1 MASKGSKGSKASA
14 AKAAPAAEAKPAK
27 GGKPGKGGKQK
38 FIPTFEDDDIKLYE
52 MLTADPPTAKF
63 FCDWAAMKSYEKGT
77 TTTRYG
83 EVLIMC
89 VGEDGEFG
97 EPHHLNVRTAFGQT
111 LRMNTP
117 GEGYQK
123 TETPSYIVTEGSG
136 RGAQPADADTRIYD
150 SEIRRRIHEFL
161 AAELAGGG
169 AGEGYC
175 EPGKLLNSWVRVSRK
190 ETDDKGRQ
198 VLVPYETG
206 PYLVMTTGRYTKF
219 YNGLDTYTDPQTGTV
234 TLSPL
239 KMRGKHDV
247 TSATIHHFLQDH
259 GTLVTS
265 IWRPCFNISG
275 YGLSPHAELQT
286 AVVFPDTGKK
296 TAPPTADRLMGTRV
310 QADMAALQKMAAAN
324 RASGGASASAAD
336 DEFDGADE
344 DDEDDDDEDEDAE
357 ATEDEEVE
365 EPPAK
370 KKGKAP
376 AKPPA
381 SAKARAVQQQ
391 LESEPGTDDD
401 DPNEA
406 PRVTAA
412 ALLKPGKSAKAP
424 AKTVK
429 PK

>member
-1 MASKGSKGSKASA
+1 MASKGSKGLKASA
-14 AKAAPAAEAKPAK
+14 AAAAPAADTKPAK
-27 GGKPGKGGKQK
+27 GGKSGKGGKK
-38 FIPTFEDDDIKLYE
+38 FIPTFEEDDVKVYE
-52 MLTADPPTAKF
+52 MLTANPPTAKF

-89 VGEDGEFG
+89 VGEDGKFG

-123 TETPSYIVTEGSG
+123 AETPSYIVTEGSG
-136 RGAQPADADTRIYD
+136 RGAQPEGADTRIYD
-150 SEIRRRIHEFL
+150 SEIRKRINEFL
-161 AAELAGGG
+161 KAELAPGG

-175 EPGKLLNSWVRVSRK
+175 DPTKQLDSWMRFSRK
-190 ETDDKGRQ
+190 EKDEKGRQ

-206 PYLVMTTGRYTKF
+206 PYLVMTTGRFTKF

-239 KMRGKHDV
+239 KLRGKHDV
-247 TSATIHHFLQDH
+247 TAATLHHFLQDH
-259 GTLVTS
+259 GTLATS
-265 IWRPCFNISG
+265 SWRPCFNISG

-286 AVVFPDTGKK
+286 VVVFPDTGKK

-324 RASGGASASAAD
+324 RASAGASAAD
-336 DEFDGADE
+336 DEFDAA
-344 DDEDDDDEDEDAE
+344 DDDAEGAEEDAE
-357 ATEDEEVE
+357 ATEDKEEDE

-370 KKGKAP
+370 SKSKAP

-381 SAKARAVQQQ
+381 NAKARAVQQQ

-401 DPNEA
+401 DPSEA

-412 ALLKPGKSAKAP
+412 ALLKPGKPGKAP